1 MNRPTSSASM
11 PPASAATTGV
21 AGDAALAD
29 STALAGRLP
38 AMSAADAALSRVAH
52 DARFVDWLRA
62 TLQHAG
68 IGITRQREAM
78 PWRLTVESAQGRFQ
92 LGLDAADS
100 PALELAC
107 AHQPRDTACA
117 VVTLLLAG
125 WAEAFAPMLG
135 TLRVVDIAP
144 LADVIPEPAAHADAE
159 PDSSTRGEALEAPRR
174 VPIVL
179 GGAMPVAL
187 LDADPAVLE
196 RVIAT
201 VAASGTDLTP
211 LAQLPLRPVIRLF
224 ARTFPLRVLRGLRP
238 GDTIL
243 AGGQPAVLRCGVGR
257 ALRASLHIDPQEF
270 TVHLAEPPALTDDPA
285 AHEAGHMAAQMS
297 GESTEAPQ
305 SAGSLDELQL
315 PVAFELD
322 TARVSLAEL
331 ASMQPGYAVELDV
344 PLREATV
351 RLVCHGR
358 TLGQGQLIAIG
369 DHLGVRITRL
379 EFAHDAAAAR

>member
-1 MNRPTSSASM
+1 M
-11 PPASAATTGV
+11 PLASAADDGGAGTASAETT
-21 AGDAALAD
+21 
-29 STALAGRLP
+29 SLAGRLP
-38 AMSAADAALSRVAH
+38 TMREAEASLSRVAH
-52 DARFVDWLRA
+52 DARFADWLRA

-68 IGITRQREAM
+68 IGIARQREAM
-78 PWRLTVESAQGRFQ
+78 PWRLTIESGHGRFQ
-92 LGLDAADS
+92 LGLDAVDS
-100 PALELAC
+100 PALQLAC

-125 WAEAFAPMLG
+125 WADAFAPLLG
-135 TLRVVDIAP
+135 ARRVVDIAP
-144 LADVIPEPAAHADAE
+144 IDDIALGAASATSAASAASACDGA
-159 PDSSTRGEALEAPRR
+159 SASPRL

-196 RVIAT
+196 RVLAT
-201 VAASGTDLTP
+201 VAASGVDLSP
-211 LAQLPLRPVIRLF
+211 LAGLALRPVIRLF
-224 ARTFPLRVLRGLRP
+224 ARALPLEVLRGLRP
-238 GDTIL
+238 GDTVL
-243 AGGQPAVLRCGVGR
+243 AGGQPALLRCGVGR

-270 TVHLAEPPALTDDPA
+270 TVHLAEPPAISDDPA
-285 AHEAGHMAAQMS
+285 AFEAAHPASEG
-297 GESTEAPQ
+297 TEAPQ
-305 SAGSLDELQL
+305 AAGSLDELQL

>member
-1 MNRPTSSASM
+1 MNRPTSPAST
-11 PPASAATTGV
+11 PPANAAGAAIAATDMHT
-21 AGDAALAD
+21 D
-29 STALAGRLP
+29 TATLAGRLP
-38 AMSAADAALSRVAH
+38 AMSAEDASLSRVAH
-52 DARFVDWLRA
+52 DARFADWLRG

-68 IGITRQREAM
+68 IGIARQREAM
-78 PWRLTVESAQGRFQ
+78 PWRLTVESIHGRFQ
-92 LGLDAADS
+92 LGLDAVDS
-100 PALELAC
+100 PALLLAC

-125 WAEAFAPMLG
+125 WAEAFAPLLG
-135 TLRVVDIAP
+135 ALRVVDIEP
-144 LADVIPEPAAHADAE
+144 LDGVPASA
-159 PDSSTRGEALEAPRR
+159 SPRL

-196 RVIAT
+196 RVLVT
-201 VAASGTDLTP
+201 VAASGVDLSP
-211 LAQLPLRPVIRLF
+211 LAGLPVRPMIRLF
-224 ARTFPLRVLRGLRP
+224 TRALPLEALRGLRA

-243 AGGQPAVLRCGVGR
+243 TGGQPALLRCGVGR
-257 ALRASLHIDPQEF
+257 ALRATLHIDPQEF
-270 TVHLAEPPALTDDPA
+270 TVHLAEPPAISDDPA
-285 AHEAGHMAAQMS
+285 AFEAAPAS
-297 GESTEAPQ
+297 AESAEAPQ
-305 SAGSLDELQL
+305 SAGSLDQLQL

-358 TLGQGQLIAIG
+358 TLGTGQLIAIG

-379 EFAHDAAAAR
+379 EFAHDAPAAR

>member
-1 MNRPTSSASM
+1 MNRPSSPASM
-11 PPASAATTGV
+11 PASVSAPVSADADATTLV
-21 AGDAALAD
+21 D
-29 STALAGRLP
+29 RLP
-38 AMSAADAALSRVAH
+38 TMSPADATLSRVAH
-52 DARFVDWLRA
+52 DARFADWLRA

-68 IGITRQREAM
+68 IGIARQREAM
-78 PWRLTVESAQGRFQ
+78 PWRLTVESIHGRFQ
-92 LGLDAADS
+92 LGLDAVDS
-100 PALELAC
+100 PALQLAC

-125 WAEAFAPMLG
+125 WADAFAPMLG
-135 TLRVVDIAP
+135 ALRVVDIAP
-144 LADVIPEPAAHADAE
+144 LTDTGADADAATAASADG
-159 PDSSTRGEALEAPRR
+159 PPRL
-174 VPIVL
+174 VPVVL

-196 RVIAT
+196 RVAAT
-201 VAASGTDLTP
+201 AAASGVDLAP
-211 LAQLPLRPVIRLF
+211 LAPLPLRPVLRLF
-224 ARTFPLRVLRGLRP
+224 ARAFPLSVLRGLRP
-238 GDTIL
+238 GDTVL
-243 AGGQPAVLRCGVGR
+243 SGGQSALLRCGVGR

-270 TVHLAEPPALTDDPA
+270 TVHLAEPPAISDDPA
-285 AHEAGHMAAQMS
+285 AFEAAHPASEG
-297 GESTEAPQ
+297 TEAPQ
-305 SAGSLDELQL
+305 AAGSLDELQL

>member
-1 MNRPTSSASM
+1 
-11 PPASAATTGV
+11 
-21 AGDAALAD
+21 
-29 STALAGRLP
+29 
-38 AMSAADAALSRVAH
+38 MSADDAALSRVAH
-52 DARFVDWLRA
+52 DARFADWLRS

-68 IGITRQREAM
+68 IGIARQRQAM
-78 PWRLTVESAQGRFQ
+78 PWRLTVESAHGRFR
-92 LGLDAADS
+92 LGLDAVDS
-100 PALELAC
+100 PALQLAC

-135 TLRVVDIAP
+135 ALRVVDITP
-144 LADVIPEPAAHADAE
+144 LTEAQADANA
-159 PDSSTRGEALEAPRR
+159 DGTPRLA
-174 VPIVL
+174 PIVL

-187 LDADPAVLE
+187 LEADPAVLA
-196 RVIAT
+196 RVAAT
-201 VAASGTDLTP
+201 AAASGVDLTP
-211 LAQLPLRPVIRLF
+211 LAPLPLRPVIRLF
-224 ARTFPLRVLRGLRP
+224 ARAFPLSVLRGLRP
-238 GDTIL
+238 GDTVL
-243 AGGQPAVLRCGVGR
+243 AGGQPALLRCGVGR
-257 ALRASLHIDPQEF
+257 VLRASLHIDPQEF
-270 TVHLAEPPALTDDPA
+270 TVHLAEPPALSDDPA
-285 AHEAGHMAAQMS
+285 AYDAGQMDAPMS
-297 GESTEAPQ
+297 GASTEAPQ
-305 SAGSLDELQL
+305 SAGTLDELQL

-322 TARVSLAEL
+322 TARVSLGEL

>member
-11 PPASAATTGV
+11 LPASAATAGV
-21 AGDAALAD
+21 AGGAALTD
-29 STALAGRLP
+29 STTLAGRLP
-38 AMSAADAALSRVAH
+38 AMSAADASLSRVAH
-52 DARFVDWLRA
+52 DARFADWLRA

-68 IGITRQREAM
+68 IGITRQRDAM
-78 PWRLTVESAQGRFQ
+78 PWQLTVESAQGSFQ
-92 LGLDAADS
+92 LGLDAVDS
-100 PALELAC
+100 PALQLAC

-135 TLRVVDIAP
+135 TLRVVDIQP
-144 LADVIPEPAAHADAE
+144 LADADTPE
-159 PDSSTRGEALEAPRR
+159 RL
-174 VPIVL
+174 VPLVL

-187 LDADPAVLE
+187 LDADPGVLE

-238 GDTIL
+238 GDTVL
-243 AGGQPAVLRCGVGR
+243 AGGQPALLRCGVGR

-285 AHEAGHMAAQMS
+285 AHEAGHMAAQLS
-297 GESTEAPQ
+297 GESTEAPR

-369 DHLGVRITRL
+369 DHLGVRISRL

>member
-1 MNRPTSSASM
+1 MNRPSS
-11 PPASAATTGV
+11 PATADATT
-21 AGDAALAD
+21 
-29 STALAGRLP
+29 LAGRLP
-38 AMSAADAALSRVAH
+38 AMSAADATLSRVAH
-52 DARFVDWLRA
+52 DARFADWLRA
-62 TLQHAG
+62 TLQHAA
-68 IGITRQREAM
+68 IGITRQRVAM

-92 LGLDAADS
+92 LGLDATDS
-100 PALELAC
+100 PALQLAC
-107 AHQPRDTACA
+107 AHRPRDTACA

-135 TLRVVDIAP
+135 ALRVVDI
-144 LADVIPEPAAHADAE
+144 EPIADARDVADASAR
-159 PDSSTRGEALEAPRR
+159 P

-179 GGAMPVAL
+179 GGSMPVAL

-201 VAASGTDLTP
+201 VSASGVDLTP
-211 LAQLPLRPVIRLF
+211 LAPLPLRPVLRLF
-224 ARTFPLRVLRGLRP
+224 ARAFPLHVLRGLRP
-238 GDTIL
+238 GDTVL
-243 AGGQPAVLRCGVGR
+243 AGSQPALLRCGVGR

-270 TVHLAEPPALTDDPA
+270 TVHLAEPPALSDDPA
-285 AHEAGHMAAQMS
+285 AYEADPAAAE
-297 GESTEAPQ
+297 GTEAPQ

-358 TLGQGQLIAIG
+358 TLGVGQLIAIG

-379 EFAHDAAAAR
+379 EFAHVAAAAR